1 MKKILEDGVVLL
13 ESIPFNISSVK
24 AASELKIPSEGPDFR
39 FFGAMVSDAA
49 ANGSP
54 KAAYRQALPGEKTQ
68 NSVIIEGEKF
78 QSRVLRVNLEK
89 ADRVFLYV
97 VSCGRELESWSEQ
110 YSDPLHSYFAD
121 YIKNAALA
129 RAVEYFY
136 SYIQAAYR
144 IPKYSRMAPGS
155 LQDWPLE
162 QQALLFRA
170 LKAAPG
176 AVGVD
181 LTESFLMLP
190 SKSVSGILFP
200 SETSFES
207 CMLCPREKC
216 PNRRAPYDERLY
228 LKKYSCPPAAREHPC
243 AGRSSPP
250 AM

>member
-1 MKKILEDGVVLL
+1 MKKILADGVVLL
-13 ESIPFNISSVK
+13 ESIPFNINSDK
-24 AASELKIPSEGPDFR
+24 AARELKIPAEGPDFR
-39 FFGAMVSDAA
+39 FFEKMVSDADE
-49 ANGSP
+49 NGSP
-54 KAAYRQALPGEKTQ
+54 KAAYRQVSPGEKTQ

-97 VSCGRELESWSEQ
+97 ISCGRELESWSGQ

-121 YIKNAALA
+121 YIKNAALSC
-129 RAVEYFY
+129 AVEYFY
-136 SYIQAAYR
+136 SYIQETYR
-144 IPKYSRMAPGS
+144 IGKYSKMAPGS

-181 LTESFLMLP
+181 LTDSFLMLP
-190 SKSVSGILFP
+190 SKSVSGIFFP
-200 SETSFES
+200 AEVSFES

-216 PNRRAPYDERLY
+216 PDRRALYDERLY
-228 LKKYSCPPAAREHPC
+228 IKKYLRCRQ
-243 AGRSSPP
+243 
-250 AM
+250 